1 MSSKFSTPFM
11 AKSPCKE
18 VVVPTKKKVY
28 NRTAELKEILKPK
41 KTKKPKIKV

>member
-28 NRTAELKEILKPK
+28 NRTEELKEIIKPK
-41 KTKKPKIKV
+41 KTKKPETRV

>member
-28 NRTAELKEILKPK
+28 NRTEKFKKIVKPK
-41 KTKKPKIKV
+41 KTKKPKIIV

>member
-18 VVVPTKKKVY
+18 VTKKVY
-28 NRTAELKEILKPK
+28 NRTEELKEIIKPK
-41 KTKKPKIKV
+41 KTKKPKTRV

>member
-18 VVVPTKKKVY
+18 VTKKKVY
-28 NRTAELKEILKPK
+28 NRTEELKEILKPK